1 MRLKTSFCNGALLRK
16 NLTRFWPL
24 WAVYAAA
31 WLLAG
36 PVTCFTMAF
45 GRYYQNMEPVLR
57 YHRII
62 RDYLRTWCEFSQIS
76 AVLAGILFAMA
87 LFSYV
92 TMPRAVGLFHS
103 FPIRREKLFWTNYLT
118 GISVAVVV
126 QVVAALLE
134 FLVLTAAGIFD
145 RTSILVT
152 LGCSLGTHLFFFSF
166 GVLCVMFTGQILMVP
181 VLYAVLN
188 WLVYGLCSLTQELAQ
203 AFYYGFRSDVPGW
216 ALWLTPVLRLNRDLS
231 IQGTYD
237 PALETSVDYH
247 LTGLGTVAIYAV
259 AGVVIALMALAVYR
273 RRPSEAAGDTVAVQW
288 AKPFFLWGAALC
300 AALFLG
306 QGLYYLVLDPMLGT
320 DRVFF
325 AGMLICMVALC
336 LIGYWGAAMLM
347 RKSFRVLR
355 ATWKGALAA
364 AAVTAALCLCVRA
377 DILGVEDYIPPLEQV
392 KSVTFD
398 ISGYGNYYYG
408 NLEDAPEIER
418 FLAVQEA
425 ILVEKE
431 HLRPD
436 GSAED
441 DHLSGQLDLNYQL
454 TDGTSVRRS
463 YSLSYLES
471 ELDQPDTAMAALAEL
486 TSDPIVQ
493 RAQLE
498 IHNLVRFTG
507 GDFSQGSFGVSLT
520 AQEAEVLYEA
530 ILADVEAG
538 NFGCNAFR
546 QERWEEETYDN
557 RLSLYFLVEDEDAGE
572 LYTRPADTYTNSMD
586 LEFSVN
592 ATAVIAALEEL
603 GLTDRV
609 PLVTQAQ
616 AAAERTAQ
624 SLG

>member
-1 MRLKTSFCNGALLRK
+1 MQLKTSFCNGALLRK

-31 WLLAG
+31 WILMG
-36 PVTCFTMAF
+36 PVVCFTMVF
-45 GRYYQNMEPVLR
+45 GRYYQNVEPMLR
-57 YHRII
+57 YHWII
-62 RDYLRTWCEFSQIS
+62 RDYLITWGEFSQIS
-76 AVLAGILFAMA
+76 AVLAGVLFAMA

-118 GISVAVVV
+118 GILVAVVV
-126 QVVAALLE
+126 QVVAAGLQS
-134 FLVLTAAGIFD
+134 LVMLTAGVFD
-145 RTSILVT
+145 GAIMLSALVC
-152 LGCSLGTHLFFFSF
+152 GLGTHLFFYSF
-166 GVLCVMFTGQILMVP
+166 AVLCVTLTGQILMVP

-188 WLVYGLCSLTQELAQ
+188 SLVYGLCSLTQELAQ

-237 PALETSVDYH
+237 QVLETSVDFH
-247 LTGLGTVAIYAV
+247 LEGLGTVGIYAV
-259 AGVVIALMALAVYR
+259 AGVALTLIALAVYR

-306 QGLYYLVLDPMLGT
+306 QGLYYMVLDPMLSS

-355 ATWKGALAA
+355 ATWKGALCA

-408 NLEDAPEIER
+408 TLEDAPGIER

-425 ILVEKE
+425 ILAEKD
-431 HLRPD
+431 HLRAD
-436 GSAED
+436 SDED
-441 DHLSGQLDLNYQL
+441 DGRLYGYLSLEYQM
-454 TDGTSVRRS
+454 TDGTLVRRH
-463 YSLSYLES
+463 YGFNYFES

-572 LYTRPADTYTNSMD
+572 LYTRPVDTYTNSMD

-592 ATAVIAALEEL
+592 ATAVIAALEDL